1 MLGTKGHVV
10 GHNHLTKQFLLVCF
24 FGFGLHMHRF
34 SLLHQHTAIRLGCA
48 FLCCLVAPP
57 VAAQL
62 GQWTPH
68 TSLRQ
73 VTDVATSDD
82 GIWATTIG
90 GVFHYI
96 LSTGEFE
103 RFTAA
108 DGLHT
113 PDTSRIAYDAQRQAI
128 WIGYNDGVLDRIDI
142 ESGTIRS
149 FRDIARATQFSSQKI
164 NRLKVRG
171 DSLFIATAFG
181 LVIFDPD
188 KNEVRD
194 TYSRLGTIPAATPVF
209 DVTMAPSPMGESAFW
224 VATSE
229 GLAYA
234 PVNAVNLQDPN
245 VWTVEQVET
254 GGMATF
260 ALAYFNDAL
269 YVGSQVD
276 LRIREASGT
285 YRRLFASNNPVR
297 QLITT
302 EDRVLGVE
310 LFNLVTVESSGQ
322 ARRLNINEILFP
334 QSVQI
339 GSDGRLWTGDLVE
352 GLVSTEFPTASTT
365 NLDVALITHPAG
377 PFDNRFSDLVVD
389 AEGSV
394 WAGGPNTSG
403 TGFYKR
409 ASDGTW
415 TNYLG
420 RFFTELQ
427 GRSRFTRIHAD
438 TQGRFWAASEG
449 SGLVEVASDDA
460 ITVYT
465 NANSTL
471 RPAGGTSNTFIVGGA
486 ATDSDGT
493 LWVTTRGITDPL
505 HVLTPEGEWTA
516 LPANVGDGLSS
527 SSTAYGDVFVDSFG
541 QKWIIVRSETN
552 FRLTKGLLVLDDQR
566 SPTDPSDDTFRFFGD
581 QGGSGQGLPSITVTS
596 VVEDRDGLIWIGTD
610 NGLAFLINNG
620 ITSQDPNARPIWPQR
635 ANRVDGGDPFLLR
648 GLTINDLAVDPAN
661 RLWVAG
667 TDGVRLIESQEGGY
681 EVVEHFTTE
690 NSPLF
695 SDEVISVAVDSQSGE
710 VYFATDRG
718 LISFR
723 GDAIAPVAE
732 AQDLLVYPN
741 PVRITEGNTP
751 TIFIEGLVDATD
763 VRILTSTGEVVAQID
778 ARGGRV
784 RWDGRDSRQNMV
796 PSGVYLVIAVGTNGG
811 ETAYG
816 KVAVI
821 R

>member
-1 MLGTKGHVV
+1 MFRYS
-10 GHNHLTKQFLLVCF
+10 FLHRQLAALV
-24 FGFGLHMHRF
+24 
-34 SLLHQHTAIRLGCA
+34 GCA
-48 FLCCLVAPP
+48 LGLGVLAPS
-57 VAAQL
+57 VLAQF
-62 GQWTPH
+62 GQWSPH

-73 VTDVATSDD
+73 VTDLTTSDV
-82 GIWATTIG
+82 GVWATTIG
-90 GVFHYI
+90 GVFQYI
-96 LSTGEFE
+96 PGTGEFQ
-103 RFTAA
+103 RYTAA
-108 DGLHT
+108 DGLHA
-113 PDTSRIAYDAQRQAI
+113 PDSSRIAYDARRNAV

-142 ESGTIRS
+142 DSGTIRS

-164 NRLKVRG
+164 NRINVRG
-171 DSLFIATAFG
+171 DSLFIATSFG

-194 TYSRLGTIPAATPVF
+194 TYSRLGSIPAATPVF
-209 DVTMAPSPMGESAFW
+209 DVTVAPAPSGESAFW
-224 VATSE
+224 IATAE

-234 PVNAVNLQDPN
+234 PTDALNLQDPN
-245 VWTVEQVET
+245 VWTVEQVEPS
-254 GGMATF
+254 GMATF
-260 ALAYFNDAL
+260 AVTYFNDAL

-276 LRIREASGT
+276 LRVRQADGT
-285 YRRLFASNNPVR
+285 YRRLFTTGNAVR
-297 QLITT
+297 QLITLT
-302 EDRVLGVE
+302 DRVIGVE
-310 LFNLVTVESSGQ
+310 LFNLVTVEPTGQ

-334 QSVQI
+334 QSVQV
-339 GSDGRLWTGDLVE
+339 GPDGRLWTGDLLE
-352 GLVSTEFPTASTT
+352 GLVATELPSASTT
-365 NLDVALITHPAG
+365 DLTVALTTHPAG
-377 PFDNRFSDLVVD
+377 PFDSRFSDLVID
-389 AEGSV
+389 SEGTV
-394 WAGGPNTSG
+394 WAGGTNTSG

-420 RFFTELQ
+420 RFFSELQ

-438 TQGRFWAASEG
+438 AQGRFWAASEG
-449 SGLVEVASDDA
+449 SGLVEVTSDDEL
-460 ITVYT
+460 TVYT
-465 NANSTL
+465 NANSSL
-471 RPAGGTSNTFIVGGA
+471 RPAGGTSNTYIVGGA
-486 ATDSDGT
+486 ATDPDGT
-493 LWVTTRGITDPL
+493 VWVTTRGITDPL
-505 HVLTPEGEWTA
+505 HVRTPEGEWTA

-527 SSTAYGDVFVDSFG
+527 SATAYGDIFIDSFR

-552 FRLTKGLLVLDDQR
+552 FRLTKGLMVLDDKR
-566 SPTDPSDDTFRFFGD
+566 TPTEPNDDTFRFFGE
-581 QGGSGQGLPSITVTS
+581 QGGGGQGLPSNTVTA
-596 VVEDRDGLIWIGTD
+596 VVEDRDGLIWVGTD

-620 ITSQDPNARPIWPQR
+620 ITSQDPNARLIWPQR
-635 ANRVDGGDPFLLR
+635 ANRIDGDDPFLAR

-681 EVVEHFTTE
+681 EIIEHFTTE

-695 SDEVISVAVDSQSGE
+695 SNEVISVAVDPQSGE

-741 PVRITEGNTP
+741 PVRVQDGATP

-763 VRILTSTGEVVAQID
+763 VRILTATGDVVAQID

-784 RWDGRDSRQNMV
+784 RWDGRDGQQNLV
-796 PSGVYLVIAVGTNGG
+796 PSGVYLVVAVGENGG
-811 ETAYG
+811 GTAYG